1 MPYLPRRLPRPPS
14 REVGVLSAVAFS
26 VAVGYGLVAPVLP
39 RFATSFGVS
48 RSSAGL
54 VLSVFAFMRI
64 VGALGAGRF
73 VDRVGERLVL
83 ASGIGIVGVS
93 SLLAGASQSYGQLVA
108 LRGAGGI
115 GSAMFSVSA
124 MSIVLRSTPRAS
136 RGRAV
141 GLFSG
146 SFLLGGIC
154 GPAVGSTVAHLGLRT
169 PFYIYAVTLLV
180 AGSIGLALLPRRAL
194 DEVPVEADEHP
205 GLPLREALRT
215 REYRAALFTNM
226 ADHWAALGIRNT
238 LIPLFVVESLL
249 LGDEWAYRGFF
260 LVAVVNGLS
269 LYPAGR
275 WADNRGR
282 KPVLM
287 LGLLL
292 LTSSV
297 VMLAFARDLP
307 TYLGAMAVFGVGSGL
322 LQVAPAA
329 IVGDVAGGRSGP
341 TVAAYQMSGDVGA
354 VLGPYIAGKV
364 VDTTTS
370 YPAAFGLTAGV
381 LGVAVLLAIMSRETR
396 RVAP

>member
-1 MPYLPRRLPRPPS
+1 MPFLPRRLPRPPS

-39 RFATSFGVS
+39 QFATSFGVS
-48 RSSAGL
+48 KSSAGL

-64 VGALGAGRF
+64 VGALGSTRL
-73 VDRVGERLVL
+73 VDRLGERILL
-83 ASGIGIVGVS
+83 ATGIGIVGVS
-93 SLLAGASQSYGQLVA
+93 SLLAGASQTYGQLLA

-124 MSIVLRSTPRAS
+124 MSIVLRSTPRES

-154 GPAVGSTVAHLGLRT
+154 GPAVGSTVAGLGLRM
-169 PFYIYAVTLLV
+169 PFFIYAGTLLV
-180 AGSIGLALLPRRAL
+180 AGGIGLALLPRRNL
-194 DEVPVEADEHP
+194 GDVPVESEEAP
-205 GLPLREALRT
+205 AVPIRAALRT
-215 REYRAALFTNM
+215 RAYRTALYTNM

-238 LIPLFVVESLL
+238 LIPLFVVESLMV
-249 LGDEWAYRGFF
+249 GDEWAYRGFF
-260 LVAVVNGLS
+260 LVAIVNGLS

-275 WADNRGR
+275 WADGRGR

-292 LTSSV
+292 LTSSIA
-297 VMLAFARDLP
+297 MLAVARDVP
-307 TYLGAMAVFGVGSGL
+307 TYLAAMVLFGIGSGL

-329 IVGDVAGGRSGP
+329 MVGDVAGGKGGP
-341 TVAAYQMSGDVGA
+341 TVAAFQMAGDVGA
-354 VLGPYIAGKV
+354 VLGPFIAGKV
-364 VDTTTS
+364 VDTTGS
-370 YPAAFGLTAGV
+370 YSVAFWLTAAVVGA
-381 LGVAVLLAIMSRETR
+381 AVLLAATAPETR
-396 RVAP
+396 RVAA